1 MTDQAILREIVE
13 LVEVSDINE
22 VARLLSSGKW
32 IAVRATVEEPIVFC
46 LGRVRS

>member
-13 LVEVSDINE
+13 LAEVSDIKE

-32 IAVRATVEEPIVFC
+32 IAVRATVEEPVVFC
-46 LGRVRS
+46 LGRIR